1 MTDRLSP
8 EQRSKVM
15 SRIKGKDTQP
25 EMIVRKWLHSQGFR
39 FRLHRK
45 DLPGHPDITLPKYK
59 TVIFVHGC
67 FWHRHEGCRRAT
79 IPATRVGFWEQK
91 FQRNIRQDSLVQEK
105 LNALGWNVLVI
116 WECETKKLAFAD
128 KVKEYLNAIVEI
140 HPWKV
145 DH

>member
-45 DLPGHPDITLPKYK
+45 DLPGHPDVTLPKYGA
-59 TVIFVHGC
+59 VIFVHGC
-67 FWHRHEGCRRAT
+67 FWHRHEGCKRAT
-79 IPATRVGFWEQK
+79 IPATRVELWEQK
-91 FQRNIRQDSLVQEK
+91 FQRNIRQDSIVQEK
-105 LNALGWNVLVI
+105 LKALGWNVLVI

-128 KVKEYLNAIVEI
+128 RILEALKEKSAGSR
-140 HPWKV
+140 
-145 DH
+145 